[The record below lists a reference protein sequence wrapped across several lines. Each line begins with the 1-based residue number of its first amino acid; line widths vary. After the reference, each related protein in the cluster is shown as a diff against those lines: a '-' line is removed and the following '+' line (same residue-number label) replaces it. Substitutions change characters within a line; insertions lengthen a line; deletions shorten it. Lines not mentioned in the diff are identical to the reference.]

1 MKTLLVLLLAI
12 TLFSCEKRDNILDP
26 IKQPEVKTEPVTKV
40 TISTFGWMQNYKL
53 KYKRASG
60 WCDTVIK
67 QSNYTVQYECYTYEL
82 QHPVTVS
89 NVETYDK
96 DTLSLSV
103 TVNTTIYTYFVI
115 NKCEAQISLQ
125 PNQAL

>member
-1 MKTLLVLLLAI
+1 MKTLTILLLAI

-60 WCDTVIK
+60 WCDTVIN

-82 QHPVTVS
+82 QHPVRLYS
-89 NVETYDK
+89 AETYDK
-96 DTLSLSV
+96 DTLRLKV
-103 TVNTTIYTYFVI
+103 TVNTTLVQESIV
-115 NKCEAQISLQ
+115 NKVEVQCLLQ